1 MTPELYTIGHSTH
14 EIDKFISL
22 LGLHHIDVLAD
33 VRSNPYS
40 RMNPQFNREGL
51 KESLRASGLR
61 YVFLGKELGGR
72 GNNPACYLNGKVQYE
87 RVAQTEP
94 FRQGLERLLKG
105 MEEHRIALMCAE
117 KDPLFCHRAI
127 LVGRKLHDQGVYVR
141 HILVDGRIETHA
153 EALVRLLNLVQLP
166 QTDLFCTHERMIE
179 KAYAIQAE
187 RIAYQNDAT
196 AKSSSGT
203 T

>member
-1 MTPELYTIGHSTH
+1 MTPALYTIGHSTH
-14 EIDKFISL
+14 EIDKLISL
-22 LGLHHIDVLAD
+22 LRLHHIDVLAD

-51 KESLRASGLR
+51 KESLRASRLR

-72 GNNPACYLNGKVQYE
+72 SNDPACYLNGKVQYE

-94 FRQGLERLLKG
+94 FRQGLERLFNG

-127 LVGRKLHDQGVYVR
+127 LVGRKLHDQGLSVL
-141 HILVDGRIETHA
+141 HILEDGRIETHA
-153 EALVRLLNLVQLP
+153 EALVRLLRLVQLP
-166 QTDLFCTHERMIE
+166 HTDLFCTHEQMIE
-179 KAYAIQAE
+179 KAYALQAE

-196 AKSSSGT
+196 AKSSSGAT
-203 T
+203 